1 MTIFNYSEIF
11 ESFLENYF
19 SSVKGP
25 ETLYEPMKYTLKLG
39 GKRLRPLSLLAS
51 ASYYNE
57 GVVQSALHA
66 ALAVEL
72 FHNFTLLHDDIMDE
86 ASVRRGE
93 PTAHVLYGRD
103 SAILTGDVMLIKCY
117 ELLMNY
123 DQETANQLIRIFNKM
138 AVELCEGQRLD
149 MDFQTRENVSVID
162 YIYMITLK
170 TSVLLGAS
178 MQMGALI
185 GGANEDEQKALYE
198 FGKNVGIAFQIQD
211 DILDVFGDSKEV
223 GKKKAGDIIQNKKTY
238 LYLKALEL
246 AEGSEKES
254 LILLYARPTLPEE
267 EEVKINTVI
276 KVFNNLVVKEY
287 AGELK
292 MAYKDLAL
300 SHLENAG
307 LSEGHKKEL
316 VSFADFLLTRSY

>member
-1 MTIFNYSEIF
+1 
-11 ESFLENYF
+11 
-19 SSVKGP
+19 
-25 ETLYEPMKYTLKLG
+25 MKYTLKLG

-267 EEVKINTVI
+267 EEGKINTVI

>member
-1 MTIFNYSEIF
+1 MNIFNYTEVFDIY
-11 ESFLENYF
+11 LENYL
-19 SSVKGP
+19 SKIKEPLS
-25 ETLYEPMKYTLKLG
+25 LYQPMKYTMKLG
-39 GKRLRPLSLLAS
+39 GKRLRPLALIAS
-51 ASYYNE
+51 ASYYNKE
-57 GVVQSALHA
+57 SVKVSLDA

-123 DQETANQLIRIFNKM
+123 SDEKAAGLIRIFNKM
-138 AVELCEGQRLD
+138 AAELCEGQRLD
-149 MDFQTRENVSVID
+149 MDFQTAENVTVTD
-162 YIYMITLK
+162 YINMITLK
-170 TSVLLGAS
+170 TSVLLGAC

-185 GGANEDEQKALYE
+185 GGATESEQKSMYE
-198 FGKNVGIAFQIQD
+198 FGKNVGISFQIQD

-223 GKKKAGDIIQNKKTY
+223 GKKKAGDIVQNKKTY

-246 AEGSEKES
+246 SEGQEKS
-254 LILLYARPTLPEE
+254 KLISLYASPTLHQEE
-267 EEVKINTVI
+267 SDKINTVLQI
-276 KVFNNLVVKEY
+276 FNNLVVKEY

-292 MAYKDLAL
+292 NAYKDLAL
-300 SHLENAG
+300 SHLENTG
-307 LSEGHKKEL
+307 LSQESKREL
-316 VSFADFLLTRSY
+316 VNFADFLLNRTY